1 MENISEHVKREREAR
16 GITLEELAK
25 GTFISV
31 AVLKDIELEH
41 LTSTEVM
48 NCT

>member
-25 GTFISV
+25 GTLF
-31 AVLKDIELEH
+31 L
-41 LTSTEVM
+41 
-48 NCT
+48 